1 MNDFILPDI
10 GEGIVECELV
20 KWLIQEGDVIEED
33 QPVAEVMTDKA
44 LVEIPAPH
52 AGTVVKL
59 YCQEGDIARVHAP
72 LFAVDDGSDSDI
84 DSDIDSDSDSDKTG
98 HGEREDD
105 HAGDVMTVA
114 APACST
120 AQTQSAASQAA
131 SIQSDVALSGS
142 NGAAT
147 SPTAAALERRSRD
160 FILPDIGEGIVE
172 CEVVTWHVAE
182 GDTVEED
189 QTIVDVMTDKA
200 LVEITASEPGRIVR
214 FHYAQG
220 ENARVHTPLY
230 AYVPDEEAEAESAES
245 TESADSEVTA
255 PERKQEQSERLSE
268 NRQEGDDKSDNKSKQ
283 DGRHEESR
291 PRIPAAPAVRRLLRE
306 HQLDIQAIAGS
317 GRDGRVLKEDVL
329 AYLKQSEAHET
340 DVTPDDSHKV
350 GAAAETDK
358 ADAEACAVA
367 SDVASHEVRS
377 SRLESKA
384 VPLKGVAAVMARRM
398 VQASTQI
405 PHFHYGDELDITDL
419 LALRARLKV
428 RAEQQGIRLTLMPFI
443 MKAMALA
450 VIEEPI
456 LNARLSEDESEILY
470 QGACNI
476 GMAVDSASGLMVP
489 NVKGVERLSI
499 LEIARE
505 VGRLTEAARSGRV
518 AQADLKGGTLS
529 ISNIGALG
537 GTYAAPIINQP
548 EVAIVA
554 LGRTQRLPRFDS
566 EGNVCARDIMT
577 ITWAGD
583 HRIIDG
589 GTIARF
595 SNLWKHY
602 LEHPDEMLLSLS

>member
-20 KWLIQEGDVIEED
+20 KWLIKEGDVIEED

-59 YCQEGDIARVHAP
+59 YCQEGEIARVHAP
-72 LFAVDDGSDSDI
+72 LFAVDDGSDSN
-84 DSDIDSDSDSDKTG
+84 SDKTG

-114 APACST
+114 APARST
-120 AQTQSAASQAA
+120 AQTQSAASQAT
-131 SIQSDVALSGS
+131 SSQSDVTTSAPAAAAT
-142 NGAAT
+142 NGAAAT
-147 SPTAAALERRSRD
+147 PTAAALERRSRD

-230 AYVPDEEAEAESAES
+230 AYVPDEETEAESAES
-245 TESADSEVTA
+245 TESDVTA
-255 PERKQEQSERLSE
+255 PEHKQVQPERLAE
-268 NRQEGDDKSDNKSKQ
+268 HRQEGDDKSDKKSGQ
-283 DGRHEESR
+283 DGRHQESR
-291 PRIPAAPAVRRLLRE
+291 PRIPATPAVRRLLRE

-317 GRDGRVLKEDVL
+317 GRNGRVLKEDVL

-358 ADAEACAVA
+358 AAAEACAVV
-367 SDVASHEVRS
+367 SDVASDEERS

-554 LGRTQRLPRFDS
+554 LGRTQRLPRFDG

>member
-20 KWLIQEGDVIEED
+20 KWLIKEGDVIEED

-59 YCQEGDIARVHAP
+59 YCQEGEIARVHAP
-72 LFAVDDGSDSDI
+72 LFAVDDGSDSN
-84 DSDIDSDSDSDKTG
+84 SDKTG

-114 APACST
+114 APARST
-120 AQTQSAASQAA
+120 AQTQSAASQMT
-131 SIQSDVALSGS
+131 SSQSDVALSGS
-142 NGAAT
+142 NGAVAT
-147 SPTAAALERRSRD
+147 PTAAALERRSRD

-245 TESADSEVTA
+245 TESDVTDSEHKQA
-255 PERKQEQSERLSE
+255 QPEYLAEH
-268 NRQEGDDKSDNKSKQ
+268 RQEGDDKSGQ
-283 DGRHEESR
+283 DGRHGESR
-291 PRIPAAPAVRRLLRE
+291 PRIPATPAVRRLLRE

-317 GRDGRVLKEDVL
+317 GRNGRVLKEDVL
-329 AYLKQSEAHET
+329 AYLKQSEARES
-340 DVTPDDSHKV
+340 DATPDDSHKI
-350 GAAAETDK
+350 AEAAEADK
-358 ADAEACAVA
+358 APAQACAVA
-367 SDVASHEVRS
+367 SDEVRS

-398 VQASTQI
+398 VQSSTQI

-489 NVKGVERLSI
+489 NVKGVECLSI

-554 LGRTQRLPRFDS
+554 LGRTQRLPRFDG

>member
-1 MNDFILPDI
+1 MRAMNDFILPDI

-20 KWLIQEGDVIEED
+20 KWLIKEGDVIEED

-59 YCQEGDIARVHAP
+59 YCQEGEIARVHAP
-72 LFAVDDGSDSDI
+72 LFAVDDGVG
-84 DSDIDSDSDSDKTG
+84 SDSDSDKTG

-114 APACST
+114 APARST
-120 AQTQSAASQAA
+120 AQTQPAISQVT
-131 SIQSDVALSGS
+131 SSQSDVALSGS

-147 SPTAAALERRSRD
+147 TPTAAALERRSRD

-245 TESADSEVTA
+245 TESEVTT
-255 PERKQEQSERLSE
+255 PERKQAQPERLAE
-268 NRQEGDDKSDNKSKQ
+268 HRQEGDDKSGQVGSR
-283 DGRHEESR
+283 GETR
-291 PRIPAAPAVRRLLRE
+291 PRIPATPAVRRLLRE
-306 HQLDIQAIAGS
+306 HQLDIEAIAGS
-317 GRDGRVLKEDVL
+317 GRNGRVLKEDVL
-329 AYLKQSEAHET
+329 AYLKQSEAHKA
-340 DVTPDDSHKV
+340 DVTPDDAHKV
-350 GAAAETDK
+350 GEAVESGK
-358 ADAEACAVA
+358 APAEACAVA
-367 SDVASHEVRS
+367 SDVASDEVRS

-470 QGACNI
+470 QGTCNI

-554 LGRTQRLPRFDS
+554 LGRTQRLPRFDG

>member
-20 KWLIQEGDVIEED
+20 KWLIKEGDVIEED

-59 YCQEGDIARVHAP
+59 YCQEGEIARVHAP
-72 LFAVDDGSDSDI
+72 LFAVDDGSDSN
-84 DSDIDSDSDSDKTG
+84 SDKTG

-114 APACST
+114 APARST
-120 AQTQSAASQAA
+120 AQTQSAASQAT
-131 SIQSDVALSGS
+131 SSQSDVVLSGS

-147 SPTAAALERRSRD
+147 TPTAAALERRSRD

-245 TESADSEVTA
+245 TESAESDVTA
-255 PERKQEQSERLSE
+255 PEHKQVQPERLAE
-268 NRQEGDDKSDNKSKQ
+268 HRQEGDDKSDDKSGQ

-291 PRIPAAPAVRRLLRE
+291 PRIPATPAVRRLLRE

-317 GRDGRVLKEDVL
+317 GRNGRVLKEDVL

-350 GAAAETDK
+350 GTAAETDK
-358 ADAEACAVA
+358 AAVEACAVV
-367 SDVASHEVRS
+367 SDVASDEERS

-428 RAEQQGIRLTLMPFI
+428 RAEHQGIRLTLMPFI

-470 QGACNI
+470 QGTCNI

-554 LGRTQRLPRFDS
+554 LGRTQRLPRFDG

>member
-1 MNDFILPDI
+1 
-10 GEGIVECELV
+10 
-20 KWLIQEGDVIEED
+20 
-33 QPVAEVMTDKA
+33 
-44 LVEIPAPH
+44 
-52 AGTVVKL
+52 
-59 YCQEGDIARVHAP
+59 
-72 LFAVDDGSDSDI
+72 
-84 DSDIDSDSDSDKTG
+84 
-98 HGEREDD
+98 
-105 HAGDVMTVA
+105 MTVA
-114 APACST
+114 APARST
-120 AQTQSAASQAA
+120 AQTQPAISQVT
-131 SIQSDVALSGS
+131 SSQSDVALSGS

-147 SPTAAALERRSRD
+147 TPTAAALERRSRD

-245 TESADSEVTA
+245 TESEVTT
-255 PERKQEQSERLSE
+255 PERKQAQPERLAE
-268 NRQEGDDKSDNKSKQ
+268 HRQEGDDKSGQVGSR
-283 DGRHEESR
+283 GETR
-291 PRIPAAPAVRRLLRE
+291 PRIPATPAVRRLLRE
-306 HQLDIQAIAGS
+306 HQLDIEAIAGS
-317 GRDGRVLKEDVL
+317 GRNGRVLKEDVL
-329 AYLKQSEAHET
+329 AYLKQSEAHKA
-340 DVTPDDSHKV
+340 DVTPDDAHKV
-350 GAAAETDK
+350 GEAVESGK
-358 ADAEACAVA
+358 APAEACAVA
-367 SDVASHEVRS
+367 SDVASDEVRS

-470 QGACNI
+470 QGTCNI

-554 LGRTQRLPRFDS
+554 LGRTQRLPRFDG

>member
-1 MNDFILPDI
+1 M
-10 GEGIVECELV
+10 
-20 KWLIQEGDVIEED
+20 
-33 QPVAEVMTDKA
+33 
-44 LVEIPAPH
+44 
-52 AGTVVKL
+52 
-59 YCQEGDIARVHAP
+59 
-72 LFAVDDGSDSDI
+72 
-84 DSDIDSDSDSDKTG
+84 
-98 HGEREDD
+98 
-105 HAGDVMTVA
+105 
-114 APACST
+114 
-120 AQTQSAASQAA
+120 
-131 SIQSDVALSGS
+131 
-142 NGAAT
+142 
-147 SPTAAALERRSRD
+147 
-160 FILPDIGEGIVE
+160 LPDIGEGIVE

-230 AYVPDEEAEAESAES
+230 AYVPDEEAEAESTES
-245 TESADSEVTA
+245 TESDVTSS
-255 PERKQEQSERLSE
+255 ERKQAQPERLAE
-268 NRQEGDDKSDNKSKQ
+268 HRQAGDDKSDDKSKQ
-283 DGRHEESR
+283 DGRHEESQR
-291 PRIPAAPAVRRLLRE
+291 RIPATPAVRRLLRE
-306 HQLDIQAIAGS
+306 HQLDIQVIAGS
-317 GRDGRVLKEDVL
+317 GRNGRVLKEDVL

-358 ADAEACAVA
+358 TAAEACAVV
-367 SDVASHEVRS
+367 SDVASDEERS

-554 LGRTQRLPRFDS
+554 LGRTQRLPRFDG